1 MSDYN
6 VSSLIK
12 IMQGGL
18 AETQENA
25 GRMILDPI
33 AHQVQVDV
41 DGKMITNLVRRK
53 RDVHTEIKNALTRPE
68 VVAKAEEKIV
78 KDVVPKISKILIDD
92 ICTMILNLLRG
103 DKSVPMKVVTRMQ
116 KYYDDDKYNEFYTQ
130 AILYALSR
138 DNLSHDEEMKDTDI
152 FYIEEANY
160 KCPLSGTKLY
170 RRVKGEMVRKY
181 RIVQIYPDDLTRD
194 QAAEFNKI
202 KSAPTNFD
210 SGENLIALCPD
221 CAEAYLQNPTLEEY
235 VKLLQKKKEI
245 VRIHNGRIAAS
256 GTQLEKEIEDIVRAI
271 IGINKTTQL
280 KPFTQAVKVKEKIR
294 PEFFALQ
301 QEMEDRVVKYYPFI
315 EEKFS
320 VLDGINGASFNVIR
334 SEVNSVY
341 EKYEAA
347 GMNQEEICDELSDWI
362 LDSFGFGS
370 SHKTAGNI
378 VVSFFI
384 QLCDVFHPF
393 GVAEGNQPKGEGDTD
408 EITE

>member
-6 VSSLIK
+6 ISSLIK
-12 IMQGGL
+12 IMQSGL

-68 VVAKAEEKIV
+68 VVAKAEEKIA

-103 DKSVPMKVVTRMQ
+103 DKSVPTKVVTRMQ
-116 KYYDDDKYNEFYTQ
+116 KYYNDDKYNEFYTQ

-138 DNLSHDEEMKDTDI
+138 DNLSHDEEMKDSDI

-170 RRVKGEMVRKY
+170 KRVKGEMVRKY

-245 VRIHNGRIAAS
+245 VRIHNGRIASS

-320 VLDGINGASFNVIR
+320 ALDGINGASFNVIR

-384 QLCDVFHPF
+384 QLCDIFHPF
-393 GVAEGNQPKGEGDTD
+393 GAAEVNELEGE
-408 EITE
+408 

>member
-103 DKSVPMKVVTRMQ
+103 DKSVPSKVVTRMQ

-138 DNLSHDEEMKDTDI
+138 DNLSHDEEMNDTDI

-170 RRVKGEMVRKY
+170 KRVKGEMVRKY
-181 RIVQIYPDDLTRD
+181 RIVQIYPDDLIRE

-280 KPFTQAVKVKEKIR
+280 KPFTQAVKVKEKIQ

-320 VLDGINGASFNVIR
+320 ALDGINGASFNVIR

-347 GMNQEEICDELSDWI
+347 GMNQEEICDELSDWL

-384 QLCDVFHPF
+384 QLCDIFHPF
-393 GVAEGNQPKGEGDTD
+393 ESAEVNEPEGEGDTD

>member
-1 MSDYN
+1 MSEYN

-12 IMQGGL
+12 IMQEGL

-25 GRMILDPI
+25 GRMILDPV
-33 AHQVQVDV
+33 AQQVQVDV
-41 DGKMITNLVRRK
+41 DGKMITNLVKRR

-68 VVAKAEEKIV
+68 VVAKAEAAII

-92 ICTMILNLLRG
+92 ICTKILNVLRG
-103 DKSVPMKVVTRMQ
+103 DKSVPAKVVTRMQ

-130 AILYALSR
+130 AILYSLSR
-138 DNLSHDEEMKDTDI
+138 DNLSHDQEMKDTDL
-152 FYIEEANY
+152 FFIEEANY

-170 RRVKGEMVRKY
+170 KRVKGEMVRKY
-181 RIVQIYPDDLTRD
+181 HIIQIYPDDLTRE
-194 QAAEFNKI
+194 QAERFNKI
-202 KSAPTNFD
+202 KPAPANLD
-210 SGENLIALCPD
+210 SGDNMIALCPD
-221 CAEAYLQNPTLEEY
+221 CAEAYLQNPTPEEY
-235 VKLLQKKKEI
+235 AQLLQKKKEI
-245 VRIHNGRIAAS
+245 VRIHNGRIVAS

-271 IGINKTTQL
+271 IGIDKTTQL
-280 KPFTQAVKVKEKIR
+280 KPFTEAVKVKEKIR
-294 PEFFALQ
+294 SEFFALQ

-320 VLDGINGASFNVIR
+320 ALDGINGVSFNVIR

-362 LDSFGFGS
+362 LDSFGFGR

-384 QLCDVFHPF
+384 QLCDVFHPIEE
-393 GVAEGNQPKGEGDTD
+393 AEMPKPEDEGDTN